1 MKRVPTLLYA
11 LFVILFCC
19 CAAGRIAAQTNQTKP
34 PASAASPQLT
44 YKIIDGLNGSFG
56 YDVYSNGKLLVHQL
70 VKPALPGNEG
80 FTTKVAAEKV
90 AKLVVA
96 KIRKGEMPPTVTI
109 EEMKKLKAI

>member
-1 MKRVPTLLYA
+1 MKRLPTLLYA
-11 LFVILFCC
+11 LFVIFFCC
-19 CAAGRIAAQTNQTKP
+19 CAAGRIAAQTKP
-34 PASAASPQLT
+34 PASATSPQLT

-70 VKPALPGNEG
+70 AKPALPGNEG
-80 FTTKVAAEKV
+80 FATKVAAEKV